1 MFAVRDLA
9 HSQEEENRMKKS
21 IISVVVVFALTALLV
36 FTALCGLNLGFMRID
51 SVSEGVPLG
60 LDLVGGAEITY
71 EAVGASDEEIAD
83 GIESAVAM
91 LRQRCNDLGYTEA
104 NVYRSGTKQIIV
116 ELPDVS
122 DLETAVQDLGTTA
135 VIEFRDADG
144 TVWMSGSDIKKA
156 VYEYSPVDNSGLSTH
171 HVKLEFTEEGTTRF
185 TEATK
190 AVASRSG
197 SDNYLDIVMDGESIS
212 RPYVDKS
219 QYAGTGINSDAAVI
233 TLGSSATADSASYLA
248 SIITAGQL
256 PFSMENVKL
265 QQVGASLG
273 EKSLST
279 SLLAGLI
286 GILLVMVF
294 MIAIYRVMGVVSC
307 VALTMYTALFC
318 IILTI
323 GKINLSL
330 PGIAGII
337 LTIGMAVDANVVIYE
352 RVREELRC
360 GKSLRAAIDSGYK
373 NAVTAI
379 IDANVTTLIAAVVLW
394 WQGTGTIISFAKTL
408 FIGVVL
414 SMIVMLLVT
423 KILLRACVGLKIRS
437 LRAYAV

>member
-1 MFAVRDLA
+1 
-9 HSQEEENRMKKS
+9 MKKS
-21 IISVVVVFALTALLV
+21 VISVALIFALTALFV
-36 FTALCGLNLGFMRID
+36 VTALCGLNLGFVKID
-51 SVSEGVPLG
+51 SVRDGVPLG

-71 EAVGASDEEIAD
+71 EATGATDTEIAD
-83 GIESAVAM
+83 GMDSAVAM

-104 NVYRSGTKQIIV
+104 NVYRAGSKQIVV

-122 DLETAVQDLGTTA
+122 DLESAVQDLGTTA
-135 VIEFRDADG
+135 VIEFRDADN
-144 TVWMSGSDIKKA
+144 TVWLSGSDIKKA
-156 VYEYSPVDNSGLSTH
+156 TYEYGPVDNSGLSTH
-171 HVKLEFTEEGTTRF
+171 HVKLEFTAEGTEKF
-185 TEATK
+185 TAATK

-212 RPYVDKS
+212 RPYVGTE
-219 QYAGTGINSDAAVI
+219 YAATGINSDTAII
-233 TLGSSATADSASYLA
+233 TLGSNATADAASYLA

-256 PFSMENVKL
+256 PFSMECVKL

-279 SLLAGLI
+279 SLMAGLI
-286 GILLVMVF
+286 GIVLVMVF

-318 IILTI
+318 IILSV

-337 LTIGMAVDANVVIYE
+337 LTVGMAVDANVVIYE
-352 RVREELRC
+352 RVREELRA
-360 GKSLRAAIDSGYK
+360 GKGLRSAVDSGYK
-373 NAVTAI
+373 NAVSAI
-379 IDANVTTLIAAVVLW
+379 IDANVTTIIAAAVLW

-423 KILLRACVGLKIRS
+423 KLLLRACVGLKIRS
-437 LRAYAV
+437 LKAYAV

>member
-1 MFAVRDLA
+1 
-9 HSQEEENRMKKS
+9 MKKS
-21 IISVVVVFALTALLV
+21 VISVALIFALTALFV
-36 FTALCGLNLGFMRID
+36 VTALCGLNLGFVKID
-51 SVSEGVPLG
+51 SVRDGVPLG

-71 EAVGASDEEIAD
+71 EATGATDEEIAD
-83 GIESAVAM
+83 GMESAVAM

-104 NVYRSGTKQIIV
+104 NVYRAGTQQIVV

-122 DLETAVQDLGTTA
+122 DLESAVQDLGTTA

-144 TVWMSGSDIKKA
+144 TVWLSGSDIKKA
-156 VYEYSPVDNSGLSTH
+156 TYEYGPVDNSGLSTH
-171 HVKLEFTEEGTTRF
+171 HVKLEFTAEGAEKF
-185 TEATK
+185 TAATK

-197 SDNYLDIVMDGESIS
+197 TDNYLDIVMDGESIS

-219 QYAGTGINSDAAVI
+219 QYASTGINSDTAII
-233 TLGSSATADSASYLA
+233 TLGSNATADAASYLA

-256 PFSMENVKL
+256 PFSMECVKL
-265 QQVGASLG
+265 QQVGAQLG

-279 SLLAGLI
+279 SLMAGLI
-286 GILLVMVF
+286 GIILVMIY
-294 MIAIYRVMGVVSC
+294 MIIMYRVMGVVSC
-307 VALTMYTALFC
+307 IALTMYTALFC
-318 IILTI
+318 IVLSV

-352 RVREELRC
+352 RVREELRA
-360 GKSLRAAIDSGYK
+360 GKSLRSAVDSGYH
-373 NAVTAI
+373 NAVSAI
-379 IDANVTTLIAAVVLW
+379 IDANVTTIIAAVVLW

-423 KILLRACVGLKIRS
+423 KVLLRACVGLKIRS
-437 LRAYAV
+437 LKAYAV

>member
-1 MFAVRDLA
+1 
-9 HSQEEENRMKKS
+9 MKKS
-21 IISVVVVFALTALLV
+21 VISVALIFALTALFV
-36 FTALCGLNLGFMRID
+36 VTALCGLNLGFVKID
-51 SVSEGVPLG
+51 SVRDGVPLG

-71 EAVGASDEEIAD
+71 EATGATDAEIAD
-83 GIESAVAM
+83 GMDSAVAM

-104 NVYRSGTKQIIV
+104 NVYRAGSKQIVV

-122 DLETAVQDLGTTA
+122 DLESAVQDLGTTA
-135 VIEFRDADG
+135 VIEFRDADN
-144 TVWMSGSDIKKA
+144 TVWLSGSDIKKA
-156 VYEYSPVDNSGLSTH
+156 TYEYGPVDNSGLSTH
-171 HVKLEFTEEGTTRF
+171 HVKLEFTAEGTEKF
-185 TEATK
+185 TAATK

-197 SDNYLDIVMDGESIS
+197 TDNYLDIVMDGESIS
-212 RPYVDKS
+212 RPYVGTE
-219 QYAGTGINSDAAVI
+219 YAATGINSDTAII
-233 TLGSSATADSASYLA
+233 TLGSNATADAASYLA

-256 PFSMENVKL
+256 PFSMECVKL

-279 SLLAGLI
+279 SLMAGLI
-286 GILLVMVF
+286 GIILVMVF
-294 MIAIYRVMGVVSC
+294 MIAVYRVMGVVSC

-318 IILTI
+318 IILSV

-337 LTIGMAVDANVVIYE
+337 LTVGMAVDANVVIYE
-352 RVREELRC
+352 RVREELRA
-360 GKSLRAAIDSGYK
+360 GKGLRSAVDSGYK
-373 NAVTAI
+373 NAVSAI
-379 IDANVTTLIAAVVLW
+379 IDANVTTIIAAAVLW

-423 KILLRACVGLKIRS
+423 KLLLRACVGLKIRS
-437 LRAYAV
+437 LKAYAV

>member
-1 MFAVRDLA
+1 
-9 HSQEEENRMKKS
+9 MKKS
-21 IISVVVVFALTALLV
+21 VISVALIFALTALFV
-36 FTALCGLNLGFMRID
+36 VTALCGLNLGFVKID
-51 SVSEGVPLG
+51 SVRDGVPLG

-71 EAVGASDEEIAD
+71 EATGATDTEIAD
-83 GIESAVAM
+83 GMDSAVAM

-104 NVYRSGTKQIIV
+104 NVYRAGSKQIVV

-122 DLETAVQDLGTTA
+122 DLESAVQDLGTTA
-135 VIEFRDADG
+135 VIEFRDADN
-144 TVWMSGSDIKKA
+144 TVWLSGSDIKKA
-156 VYEYSPVDNSGLSTH
+156 TYEYGPVDNSGLSTH
-171 HVKLEFTEEGTTRF
+171 HVKLEFTAEGTEKF
-185 TEATK
+185 TAATK

-212 RPYVDKS
+212 RPYVGTE
-219 QYAGTGINSDAAVI
+219 YAATGINSDTAII
-233 TLGSSATADSASYLA
+233 TLGSNATADAASYLA

-256 PFSMENVKL
+256 PFSMECVKL

-279 SLLAGLI
+279 SLMAGLI
-286 GILLVMVF
+286 GIILVMVF

-318 IILTI
+318 IILSV

-337 LTIGMAVDANVVIYE
+337 LTVGMAVDANVVIYE
-352 RVREELRC
+352 RVREELRA
-360 GKSLRAAIDSGYK
+360 GKGLRSAVDSGYK
-373 NAVTAI
+373 NAVSAI
-379 IDANVTTLIAAVVLW
+379 IDANVTTIIAAAVLW

-423 KILLRACVGLKIRS
+423 KLLLRACVGLKIRS
-437 LRAYAV
+437 LKAYAV

>member
-1 MFAVRDLA
+1 
-9 HSQEEENRMKKS
+9 MKKS
-21 IISVVVVFALTALLV
+21 VISVALIFALTALFV
-36 FTALCGLNLGFMRID
+36 VTALCGLNLGFVKID
-51 SVSEGVPLG
+51 SVRDGVPLG

-71 EAVGASDEEIAD
+71 EATGATDAEIAD
-83 GIESAVAM
+83 GMDSAVAM

-104 NVYRSGTKQIIV
+104 NVYRAGTKQIVV

-122 DLETAVQDLGTTA
+122 DLESAVQDLGTTA
-135 VIEFRDADG
+135 VIEFRDADN
-144 TVWMSGSDIKKA
+144 TVWLSGSDIKKA
-156 VYEYSPVDNSGLSTH
+156 TYEYGPVDNSGLSTH
-171 HVKLEFTEEGTTRF
+171 HVKLEFTTEGTAKF
-185 TEATK
+185 AEATK

-212 RPYVDKS
+212 TPYVDKS
-219 QYAGTGINSDAAVI
+219 KYASTGINSDTAII
-233 TLGSSATADSASYLA
+233 TLGSNATADAASYLA

-256 PFSMENVKL
+256 PFSMECVKL

-279 SLLAGLI
+279 SLMAGLI
-286 GILLVMVF
+286 GIVLVMVF
-294 MIAIYRVMGVVSC
+294 MIAVYRVMGVVSC

-318 IILTI
+318 IILSV

-337 LTIGMAVDANVVIYE
+337 LTVGMAVDANVVIYE
-352 RVREELRC
+352 RVREELRA
-360 GKSLRAAIDSGYK
+360 GKGLRSAVDSGYK
-373 NAVTAI
+373 NAVSAI
-379 IDANVTTLIAAVVLW
+379 IDANVTTIIAAAVLW

-423 KILLRACVGLKIRS
+423 KLLLRACVGLKIRS
-437 LRAYAV
+437 LKAYAV